1 MNSSNSKGQVPA
13 DWNEWKKTYQNTI
26 RHSRFEWDFAIDV
39 IPEVIGL
46 KPSQVIPQYPFIGR
60 DGREY
65 HMDFAIIS
73 DHAKIA
79 IELEGYDKTGNGT
92 GKSKKEHDEFNRRIQ
107 HLTRL
112 GWKVLPITNAQFM
125 KDKMGYA
132 NEIRQLM
139 AKSQPDPVV
148 PAAITSSPIQ
158 KVSSKFVV
166 SAVSIAL
173 ALAIAIVFVFGRDST
188 DSDRV
193 GIIPS
198 QFDSGQKFR
207 NCEELNAVFAGGV
220 ARDQASRDKKDY
232 SNPVINESV
241 YLANP
246 KLDGNNDGVMCD
258 SKQVLKNMS
267 SWEDHEQMIDD
278 QYLMESIEEDQ
289 KLAEDDE
296 EEDEEEQ
303 SSLSSDEY

>member
-148 PAAITSSPIQ
+148 PAAITTSPIQ

-173 ALAIAIVFVFGRDST
+173 ALAIAIVFVFSRDST

-198 QFDSGQKFR
+198 QVDSGQKFR

-258 SKQVLKNMS
+258 SK
-267 SWEDHEQMIDD
+267 
-278 QYLMESIEEDQ
+278 
-289 KLAEDDE
+289 
-296 EEDEEEQ
+296 
-303 SSLSSDEY
+303 